1 MSASFDAW
9 STEALRGYLVMLG
22 DFLSGSMQED
32 PGRAGYVQRLE
43 LARKELDRRERAVAG
58 ITSQVVFSVEGVV
71 TGSLPS

>member
-9 STEALRGYLVMLG
+9 SDEALRGYLVMLG

-32 PGRAGYVQRLE
+32 PGRAGYVERLE
-43 LARKELDRRERAVAG
+43 RARLELDRRARLASGTTSRVA
-58 ITSQVVFSVEGVV
+58 FSAEGVV